1 MTTEQGNQHSG
12 LGIIQWWGL
21 SPAVDLS
28 EVILKDDNPDEV
40 NILLVGAGDIR
51 HILLTLSR
59 LNRHHNLKKVNFY
72 IWENRVEIYARQ
84 ILPLLA
90 ISEPSSAYNIN
101 TKVGLYLDIFG
112 NSMNR
117 PFTQKYITQKA
128 TVMSEMVTDL
138 SYGKERASF
147 LDLSE
152 LKFKDRDLIN
162 DQCCFWR
169 SKDEFKIQEQW
180 DIRSRQ
186 YLGARYDHRS
196 GDYDWKLS
204 MRYNELQASVI
215 TKHHYN
221 RFRDVGVSF
230 EPLEEGSYTCP
241 NKSLSSSRVLA
252 NGRGDKNAFRGFW
265 GDIIVGPFVCHG
277 IESENEKLFKL
288 QNKLPTHGSDEISK
302 WNIHA
307 ALHELFHGEK
317 FDGEANSQI
326 ELVDEDDDK
335 HVSTDLVK
343 RKELYSSVKMDKSSV
358 TFLSPTNFDK
368 LYNSSKY
375 NSKFDLVFLSVS
387 NSKKIDQNLP
397 LCLKPNGL
405 VVAETAKYV
414 LDLKKEQQETHL
426 NAVKQ
431 MAKDCGFSERG
442 FSNVLSSKMIFKR
455 NSGD

>member
-1 MTTEQGNQHSG
+1 M
-12 LGIIQWWGL
+12 
-21 SPAVDLS
+21 
-28 EVILKDDNPDEV
+28 
-40 NILLVGAGDIR
+40 
-51 HILLTLSR
+51 
-59 LNRHHNLKKVNFY
+59 
-72 IWENRVEIYARQ
+72 
-84 ILPLLA
+84 
-90 ISEPSSAYNIN
+90 
-101 TKVGLYLDIFG
+101 
-112 NSMNR
+112 
-117 PFTQKYITQKA
+117 
-128 TVMSEMVTDL
+128 
-138 SYGKERASF
+138 F
-147 LDLSE
+147 L
-152 LKFKDRDLIN
+152 
-162 DQCCFWR
+162 
-169 SKDEFKIQEQW
+169 
-180 DIRSRQ
+180 
-186 YLGARYDHRS
+186 
-196 GDYDWKLS
+196 
-204 MRYNELQASVI
+204 
-215 TKHHYN
+215 
-221 RFRDVGVSF
+221 
-230 EPLEEGSYTCP
+230 
-241 NKSLSSSRVLA
+241 
-252 NGRGDKNAFRGFW
+252 GDKNAFRGFW

-426 NAVKQ
+426 NA
-431 MAKDCGFSERG
+431 GLFFLFFFS
-442 FSNVLSSKMIFKR
+442 
-455 NSGD
+455 